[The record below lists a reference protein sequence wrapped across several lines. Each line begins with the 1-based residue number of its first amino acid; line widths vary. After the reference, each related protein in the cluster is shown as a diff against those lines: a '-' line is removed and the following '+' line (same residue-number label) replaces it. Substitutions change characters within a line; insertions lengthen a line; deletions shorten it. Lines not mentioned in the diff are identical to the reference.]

1 MIRKGMVR
9 AIKPEYIKE
18 YKKTH
23 SDVWPEILERIT
35 NCKIKNYSVFAQDD
49 RLFSFFEYYGE
60 NFEEDTKLMRENS
73 IFQKWEK
80 VHEHMFMSLENKNK
94 DEGWIELEE
103 VFRKE

>member
-9 AIKPEYIKE
+9 AIKTECIKD

-23 SDVWPEILERIT
+23 VDVWPEILERIT
-35 NCKIKNYSVFAQDD
+35 NCKIKNYSVFAQEG
-49 RLFSFFEYYGE
+49 RLFSYFEYHGQ
-60 NFEEDTKLMRENS
+60 NFEEDTKIMRDNS
-73 IFQKWEK
+73 KFQEWEK
-80 VHEHMFMSLENKNK
+80 VHEHMFIPLGNKTK

>member
-9 AIKPEYIKE
+9 AIKPECIKE

-60 NFEEDTKLMRENS
+60 NFEEDTKIMRENS
-73 IFQKWEK
+73 IFQKLK
-80 VHEHMFMSLENKNK
+80 LTMKL
-94 DEGWIELEE
+94 
-103 VFRKE
+103 

>member
-9 AIKPEYIKE
+9 AIKPEYVKE

-23 SDVWPEILERIT
+23 KNVWPEILEKIT
-35 NCKIKNYSVFAQDD
+35 NCKIKNYSIFDQGD
-49 RLFSFFEYYGE
+49 RLFSFFEYHGNNFKE
-60 NFEEDTKLMRENS
+60 DTIKMRNNPKFEE
-73 IFQKWEK
+73 WEK
-80 VHEHMFMSLENKNK
+80 IHEHMFMPLGNKTK

>member
-9 AIKPEYIKE
+9 AIKPECIKE

-60 NFEEDTKLMRENS
+60 NFEEDTKIMRENS

-80 VHEHMFMSLENKNK
+80 VHEHMFMPLKNRTK

>member
-9 AIKPEYIKE
+9 AIKPECIKD
-18 YKKTH
+18 YKQTH

-35 NCKIKNYSVFAQDD
+35 NCKIKNYSVFAQGD

-60 NFEEDTKLMRENS
+60 NFEEDTKKMRNNTKFLE
-73 IFQKWEK
+73 WERI
-80 VHEHMFMSLENKNK
+80 HEHMFIPLGNRDK

>member
-9 AIKPEYIKE
+9 AIKPECIKE

-35 NCKIKNYSVFAQDD
+35 NCKIKNYSVFSQDD

-60 NFEEDTKLMRENS
+60 NFEQDTKIMRENS

-80 VHEHMFMSLENKNK
+80 VHEHMFMPLENRTK
-94 DEGWIELEE
+94 DEGWIQLEE

>member
-9 AIKPEYIKE
+9 AIKPECIKD

-35 NCKIKNYSVFAQDD
+35 DCKIKNYSVFAQGD

-60 NFEEDTKLMRENS
+60 NFEEDTKKMRNNTKFLE
-73 IFQKWEK
+73 WERI
-80 VHEHMFMSLENKNK
+80 HEHMFIPLGNRDK

>member
-9 AIKPEYIKE
+9 AIKPECIKD

-23 SDVWPEILERIT
+23 SDVWPEILARIT
-35 NCKIKNYSVFAQDD
+35 NCKIKNYSVFAQGD
-49 RLFSFFEYYGE
+49 RLFSFFEYYGK
-60 NFEEDTKLMRENS
+60 NFEEDTKIMRNS
-73 IFQKWEK
+73 SKFQEWEK
-80 VHEHMFMSLENKNK
+80 IHEHMFIPLGNRTK

>member
-9 AIKPEYIKE
+9 AIKPECIKD

-35 NCKIKNYSVFAQDD
+35 NCKIKNYSVFAHGDK
-49 RLFSFFEYYGE
+49 LFSFFEYYGE
-60 NFEEDTKLMRENS
+60 NFEEDTKIMRDNS
-73 IFQKWEK
+73 KFQEWEK
-80 VHEHMFMSLENKNK
+80 VHEHMFMPLANKTR

>member
-9 AIKPEYIKE
+9 AIKPEYVEE
-18 YKKTH
+18 YTKTH

-35 NCKIKNYSVFAQDD
+35 NCKIKNYSVFAQGD
-49 RLFSFFEYYGE
+49 RLLSFFEYEGE
-60 NFEEDTKLMRENS
+60 NFDEDTKIMRNNS
-73 IFQKWEK
+73 KFQEWEK
-80 VHEHMFMSLENKNK
+80 VHEHMFIPLANKSK

>member
-9 AIKPEYIKE
+9 AIKPECIKE

-49 RLFSFFEYYGE
+49 RLFSFFEYLSE
-60 NFEEDTKLMRENS
+60 TFKSPM
-73 IFQKWEK
+73 
-80 VHEHMFMSLENKNK
+80 
-94 DEGWIELEE
+94 
-103 VFRKE
+103 

>member
-9 AIKPEYIKE
+9 AIKPECIID

-35 NCKIKNYSVFAQDD
+35 NCKIKNYSVFAQGD
-49 RLFSFFEYYGE
+49 RLFSFFEYDGE
-60 NFEEDTKLMRENS
+60 NFDEDTKIMRNNS
-73 IFQKWEK
+73 KFQEWEK
-80 VHEHMFMSLENKNK
+80 VHEHMFIPLANKSK

>member
-9 AIKPEYIKE
+9 AIKPECIKE

-35 NCKIKNYSVFAQDD
+35 NCKIKNYSVFAQDN

-60 NFEEDTKLMRENS
+60 NFEEDTKIMRENS

-80 VHEHMFMSLENKNK
+80 VHEHMFTPLENRTK

>member
-9 AIKPEYIKE
+9 AIKPECIKD

-35 NCKIKNYSVFAQDD
+35 KCKIKNYSVFAQGD

-60 NFEEDTKLMRENS
+60 NFEDDTKIMRDNS
-73 IFQKWEK
+73 KFQEWER
-80 VHEHMFMSLENKNK
+80 VHEHMFMPLENRTK

>member
-9 AIKPEYIKE
+9 AIKPECIKD

-23 SDVWPEILERIT
+23 ADIWPEILERIT
-35 NCKIKNYSVFAQDD
+35 NCKIKNYSVFAQGD
-49 RLFSFFEYYGE
+49 RLFSFSEYYGE
-60 NFEEDTKLMRENS
+60 NFEEDTKIMRDNS
-73 IFQKWEK
+73 KFQEWEK
-80 VHEHMFMSLENKNK
+80 VHEQMFMPLANKTK

>member
-23 SDVWPEILERIT
+23 SDVWPEILQRIT
-35 NCKIKNYSVFAQDD
+35 NCKIKNYSVFAQED
-49 RLFSFFEYYGE
+49 RLFSFFEYHGD
-60 NFEEDTKLMRENS
+60 NFEDDTKKMRDNPKFKE
-73 IFQKWEK
+73 WEK
-80 VHEHMFMSLENKNK
+80 FHEHMFRPLGDKEK
-94 DEGWIELEE
+94 DEGWVELEE

>member
-1 MIRKGMVR
+1 MVR
-9 AIKPEYIKE
+9 AIKPECIKD

-35 NCKIKNYSVFAQDD
+35 NCNIKNYSVFAHGD
-49 RLFSFFEYYGE
+49 RLFSFFKCYGK
-60 NFEEDTKLMRENS
+60 NFKEDTKIMIDNS
-73 IFQKWEK
+73 KFQEWEK
-80 VHEHMFMSLENKNK
+80 VHEHMFMPLETKTK

>member
-23 SDVWPEILERIT
+23 SDVWPEILQRIT
-35 NCKIKNYSVFAQDD
+35 NCKIKNYSVFAQED
-49 RLFSFFEYYGE
+49 RLFSFFEYHGD
-60 NFEEDTKLMRENS
+60 NFEEDTKKMRDNPKFEE
-73 IFQKWEK
+73 WEK
-80 VHEHMFMSLENKNK
+80 FHEHMFRPLGDQDK
-94 DEGWIELEE
+94 DEGWVELEE

>member
-9 AIKPEYIKE
+9 AIKPECIKD

-35 NCKIKNYSVFAQDD
+35 KCKIKNYSVFAQGD

-60 NFEEDTKLMRENS
+60 NFEDDTKIMRDNS
-73 IFQKWEK
+73 KFQEWER
-80 VHEHMFMSLENKNK
+80 VHEHMFMPLENRTK
-94 DEGWIELEE
+94 DEGWVELEE

>member
-9 AIKPEYIKE
+9 AIKPECIKD

-35 NCKIKNYSVFAQDD
+35 KCKIKNYSVFAQGD

-60 NFEEDTKLMRENS
+60 NFENDTKIMRDNS
-73 IFQKWEK
+73 KFQEWER
-80 VHEHMFMSLENKNK
+80 VHEHMFMPLENRTK

>member
-9 AIKPEYIKE
+9 AIKPECIKE

-35 NCKIKNYSVFAQDD
+35 NCKIKNYSVFSQDD

-60 NFEEDTKLMRENS
+60 NFEQDTKIMRENS

-80 VHEHMFMSLENKNK
+80 VHEHMFMPLENRTK